1 MHQTSRPPLPSQEE
15 FDRIAPRYFVAP
27 LALWAVGVFA
37 IVLSASLPNTAAP
50 TADAARGEPAT
61 VAYGA

>member
-1 MHQTSRPPLPSQEE
+1 MHPTTRPPLPSKEE

-27 LALWAVGVFA
+27 LALWVVSALA
-37 IVLSASLPNTAAP
+37 IMLSASLPNTGAP
-50 TADAARGEPAT
+50 TADAARSEPAT